1 MVRTSE
7 IKQKERRNGF
17 TRRENKMKFQRILC
31 LAAIL
36 AGLFV
41 AGQAAADDITDES
54 GLFTFV
60 APDAMI
66 VLDLSGSM
74 KWNPP
79 GDHDAYNNPLNIYS
93 DPTCAGPFY
102 SNTSHSGYTTNCSR
116 YQIARRTIFNILD
129 DNRDGT
135 INANDESSLNI
146 RFGLGKFQGS
156 SYAKLRNIGTKY
168 SQVYCGKTDSCTLD
182 GSTSSSDTDHIRYWT
197 QEDRVSGATPLVTA
211 LSSVKTYLDT
221 NKATDTYK
229 SCRQKFVILISDGA
243 DTMCCNGEG
252 NDTQSDQYK
261 RRRQSVLAAK
271 ALADAGYKV
280 FVIGM
285 GSNMPDYLQNTLNW
299 MAYYGGTD
307 NTLVANSGSTSGFD
321 PSSVTSCGSSSTTG
335 TCNGSSDECFATS
348 NDPGT
353 ATLSGYAFLANNSA
367 ELEAALQQ
375 AISYIREATYSF
387 TQSSVASSRLID
399 ENFLYEASFQPI
411 SNEPFWQGHI
421 KKYNINNDGSIG
433 SVTWDAGEVLQATA
447 ASARTIYTYKAG
459 ALTTFTTS
467 NVTRTDLNV
476 STDTRRNEVVG
487 FIRGESAYNKDDW
500 KLGDT
505 FRSNPITVGTPSQYY
520 RDIRDSAQAFA
531 SFRANNTRST
541 ANGKR
546 IVVAGANDGQL
557 HAFRTSDG
565 AELWSF
571 IPPNLLSKLTQ
582 IAHTSHP
589 TGLTHQYYVDGPI
602 SVAEVW
608 LGSGD
613 GTTKSPGDWKTL
625 MIFSQGRGATQT
637 LWSSLSSCDGG
648 FSNVYSAT
656 YSNYCGYYALD
667 ITNTTGPVYKWR
679 ITPTAGQAPYLGDP
693 WSKMMVSRVK
703 IGGAEK
709 WVGFIGG
716 GHNYSS
722 CTGTG
727 CDSRGKGFFIVDLA
741 TGNVLWSYTMI
752 NDSNLAYAMPGTPA
766 IVDSDN
772 DGLIDLVYMG
782 DLGGNIW
789 RFALCSASSG
799 SSCGTANWSGSR
811 LFARGAGTGPVY
823 SAPSVSRDTDSNIWV
838 YWGTGDKAE
847 PIVVDSYTD
856 KLFAVK
862 DATLSGTYTTANLE
876 NITSSTYADA
886 TGKRG
891 WYINLSGAG
900 EKNLSE
906 ASIYAGT
913 VYFTTYTPPTSDNDP
928 CSQAGTAKLY
938 AVSYIS
944 GAGALTG
951 GIRSA
956 TLGVGIPTAPVLS
969 TNPHTKMPDLYVTV
983 SGGAGM
989 GSTTTKAGV
998 NPPTLA
1004 NRTNILYWRDRRI
1017 Q

>member
-1 MVRTSE
+1 
-7 IKQKERRNGF
+7 
-17 TRRENKMKFQRILC
+17 MKTKYIICLVAALTCLLC
-31 LAAIL
+31 
-36 AGLFV
+36 
-41 AGQAAADDITDES
+41 AGQATADDATDES

-79 GDHDAYNNPLNIYS
+79 GDHNASNGAISIYS

-102 SNTSHSGYTTNCSR
+102 NDTSHSGYTTNCSR
-116 YQIARRTIFNILD
+116 YEIARRTIFNILD

-135 INANDESSLNI
+135 INSNDETSLNI
-146 RFGLGKFQGS
+146 RFGLGKFQS
-156 SYAKLRNIGTKY
+156 STYTKLRNIGTKY
-168 SQVYCGKTDSCTLD
+168 SQIYCGKTDSCTMN
-182 GSTSSSDTDHIRYWT
+182 GSSSGTDTSHIRYWT
-197 QEDRVSGATPLVTA
+197 QEDQVSGATPLVTA

-221 NKATDTYK
+221 NKAADTYK

-285 GSNMPDYLQNTLNW
+285 GSNMPEYLTNTLNW

-307 NTLVANSGSTSGFD
+307 NPLVPNVGITSGFD

-387 TQSSVASSRLID
+387 TQASVASSRLID

-433 SVTWDAGEVLQATA
+433 SVAWDAGEVLQATTA
-447 ASARTIYTYKAG
+447 ASRTIYTYKSG
-459 ALTTFTTS
+459 ALTTFTTA
-467 NVTRTDLNV
+467 NITRTDLNV
-476 STDTRRNEVVG
+476 ADNTRRDQVVG
-487 FIRGESAYNKDDW
+487 FIRGESTYNKDDW

-520 RDIRDSAQAFA
+520 SDIRDSAHAFA
-531 SFRANNTRST
+531 SFRTNNTRST

-582 IAHTSHP
+582 IAHTAHP
-589 TGLTHQYYVDGPI
+589 TGLSHQYYVDGPI
-602 SVAEVW
+602 SVADVW
-608 LGSGD
+608 LGSGS
-613 GTTKSPGDWKTL
+613 GTTKTSSDWRTL
-625 MIFSQGRGATQT
+625 MIFGQGRGATQT
-637 LWSSLSSCDGG
+637 LWSSSSSCDGG

-667 ITNTTGPVYKWR
+667 ITNTANPVYKWR
-679 ITPTAGQAPYLGDP
+679 ITPTAGQAPYFGDP

-703 IGGAEK
+703 DGGVEK

-727 CDSRGKGFFIVDLA
+727 CDSRGKGFFIIDLGN
-741 TGNVLWSYTMI
+741 GNVLWSFTMA
-752 NDSNLAYAMPGTPA
+752 NDSNLSYAMPGTAA

-772 DGLIDLVYMG
+772 DGFIDQVYMG

-789 RFALCSASSG
+789 RFSLCSSSSG
-799 SSCGTANWSGSR
+799 DSCGTANWTGSR
-811 LFARGAGTGPVY
+811 LFARTGSAGPVY
-823 SAPSVSRDTDSNIWV
+823 SAPSVSRDANSNIWV
-838 YWGTGDKAE
+838 YWGTGDKSE
-847 PIVVDSYTD
+847 PIVVGGGTDSLY
-856 KLFAVK
+856 AVK
-862 DATLSGTYTTANLE
+862 DTTLSGTYAIANLE
-876 NITSSTYADA
+876 NITSSTYTDSSS
-886 TGKRG
+886 KKG
-891 WYINLSGAG
+891 WYINLAGAG

-913 VYFTTYTPPTSDNDP
+913 VYFTTYTPPSGSSDP

-938 AVSYIS
+938 AVSYTS
-944 GAGALTG
+944 GAGSLTG
-951 GIRSA
+951 GVRSM

-969 TNPHTKMPDLYVTV
+969 TNPYTKTPDLYVTV

-989 GSTTTKAGV
+989 SSSTMKTPV
-998 NPPTLA
+998 NPPSLA
-1004 NRTNILYWRDRRI
+1004 SKTNILYWKDRRVVT